1 MLTTILFLFST
12 GLLANGYVGLGT
24 SSLDPKTIERY
35 APKEI
40 PSSLSN
46 KIQKMLDV
54 RSPGMGLPS
63 PDGKKL
69 YFSWNVTGTNQIW
82 KLDKPL
88 GFPIQLTGGEDSASL
103 LDITNDGRTLI
114 ISRDINGEEN
124 PGLYYMDSEGGEL
137 KLIQKKKDV
146 QVIFNTLSDDSR
158 FVYFTANDITPSTR
172 TLYRFDFKTTKIEQ
186 IFHQEGNWGI
196 VELKKN
202 KILLYKAKTNVAS
215 EYHELDLE
223 TKALKPILGTD
234 EFTDYRVAYGNH
246 EDEFFVLTNKFRDF
260 ASLYLYSAKV
270 KSWKG
275 IVENNNFE
283 IDDFFLDQKKTRI
296 HYSINQNG
304 YTSFKVISNKS
315 FKEISLPKFQGIH
328 QFTGTL
334 TRNDRFMTIGI
345 VTAKKPRASF
355 VYDWQTKKLT
365 QWIMPSTPE
374 VNTSEFAESTLEY
387 YPAEDGTPIPMFVTR
402 PQECIKKTCPVIVD
416 FHGGPEGQSTPGFS
430 PTSQLFINEGF
441 ILVEPNVRGSSG
453 YGKKWLDSDNG
464 PLRLNVISD
473 IKACAD
479 FIRKNWVFGGVAPKI
494 GIMGGSYGGYST
506 LFGMSYYAGTYDA
519 GVASVGMSNLVTF
532 LKNTAPYRRP
542 LRISEYGDPEKD
554 LDALIQLSP
563 ITHVDKIK
571 APLLI
576 IQGANDPRVPVGE
589 AVQIQSVLEKK
600 KIPSDL
606 IIFADEGH
614 GASKRANRV
623 FSIGHTLN
631 FFMKHLK

>member
-1 MLTTILFLFST
+1 MLISLLFTLSTTIFSSS
-12 GLLANGYVGLGT
+12 YQGLGAN
-24 SSLDPKTIERY
+24 SLDPKVLEKY
-35 APKEI
+35 APKEV
-40 PSSLSN
+40 PNLLAG

-63 PDGKKL
+63 PDGKNL

-82 KLDKPL
+82 KLDNPL
-88 GFPIQLTGGEDSASL
+88 GFPTQLTGGEDPAAL
-103 LDITNDGRTLI
+103 LDITNDGKTLI

-124 PGLYYMDSEGGEL
+124 PGLYYMNTAGGEL
-137 KLIQKKKDV
+137 QLIQKKKDV
-146 QVIFNTLSDDSR
+146 QVIFNTLSDDSQ
-158 FVYFTANDITPSTR
+158 FVYFTANDITPNTR
-172 TLYRFDFKTTKIEQ
+172 TLYRFDFKTKKIEQ
-186 IFHQEGNWGI
+186 IFHQDGNWGI
-196 VELKKN
+196 VELRKN

-215 EYHELDLE
+215 EYHELDLA
-223 TKALKPILGTD
+223 TKTLKPILGTD
-234 EFTDYRVAYGNH
+234 EFTDYRVTYGKN
-246 EDEFFVLTNKFRDF
+246 DDQFFVLTNKFRDF
-260 ASLYLYSAKV
+260 NSLYLYNAKDN
-270 KSWKG
+270 SWKG
-275 IVENNNFE
+275 IIENNNFE
-283 IDDFFLDQKKTRI
+283 IDDFFLDYNKSRI
-296 HYSINQNG
+296 NYSINDKG
-304 YTSFKVISNKS
+304 FTSFKVINTTNY
-315 FKEISLPKFQGIH
+315 KEISLPKFQGIH

-334 TRNDRFMTIGI
+334 TRNDRYMTIGI
-345 VTAKKPRASF
+345 VTAKKPRASY
-355 VYDWQTKKLT
+355 VYDWKTKKLT

-374 VNTSEFAESTLEY
+374 VDTSEFAESTLEY

-402 PQECIKKTCPVIVD
+402 PKNCIKKTCPVIVD

-464 PLRLNVISD
+464 PQRLKVISD
-473 IKACAD
+473 IKTCAD
-479 FIRKNWVFGGVAPKI
+479 FIRKNWSFNGVTPKI

-506 LFGMSYYAGTYDA
+506 LFGMSYYAGSYDA

-554 LDALIQLSP
+554 LEALIQLSP

-576 IQGANDPRVPVGE
+576 IQGANDPRVPAGE
-589 AVQIQSVLEKK
+589 AVQIQTLLEKK

-606 IIFADEGH
+606 ILFADEGH
-614 GASKRANRV
+614 GASKRSNRV
-623 FSIGHTLN
+623 YSIGHTLD
-631 FFMKHLK
+631 FFIKHLK